1 MGRRSEVKGTRF
13 NRRRLGRGA
22 VLTFAC
28 TVFVACGND
37 SDDLAGPPEPPEQP
51 ADEGITPTEGCAGG
65 VLEHGALYQICFPG
79 AWNGDLVLYAHG
91 HVSADRELALPD
103 DQVGG
108 QSLAATVNGLGYAYG
123 TTSYRRNGLLGP
135 EGVEDLVELE
145 SAVRR
150 LYRPD
155 PGRTVLVG
163 VSEGGMV
170 AGLAAERHPDQFDGA
185 LSACGPVGDLRGQ
198 LDYFVD
204 FRVVFDYLFPGVIPG
219 TAVAIPQEVVDHWE
233 DRYAPAVVVALVSQP
248 AAARELIRITGAP
261 VERDDVVAIAFT
273 AVAILWYNVT
283 GTADAQQRLAGQPF
297 DNATRI
303 YSGSSDDAALNAG
316 VARFSADPA
325 ALAAMNAFETAGNLR
340 VPVVTLHTT
349 GDPIVPYEQQ
359 RLYAAKVGRSGATA
373 RLTQIPVE
381 RYGHCNFE
389 SSELVGAFTSLIDR
403 VTRPLAVHASR

>member
-1 MGRRSEVKGTRF
+1 
-13 NRRRLGRGA
+13 
-22 VLTFAC
+22 
-28 TVFVACGND
+28 
-37 SDDLAGPPEPPEQP
+37 
-51 ADEGITPTEGCAGG
+51 
-65 VLEHGALYQICFPG
+65 
-79 AWNGDLVLYAHG
+79 
-91 HVSADRELALPD
+91 
-103 DQVGG
+103 
-108 QSLAATVNGLGYAYG
+108 
-123 TTSYRRNGLLGP
+123 
-135 EGVEDLVELE
+135 
-145 SAVRR
+145 
-150 LYRPD
+150 
-155 PGRTVLVG
+155 
-163 VSEGGMV
+163 
-170 AGLAAERHPDQFDGA
+170 
-185 LSACGPVGDLRGQ
+185 
-198 LDYFVD
+198 
-204 FRVVFDYLFPGVIPG
+204 
-219 TAVAIPQEVVDHWE
+219 
-233 DRYAPAVVVALVSQP
+233 
-248 AAARELIRITGAP
+248 
-261 VERDDVVAIAFT
+261 VVAIAFT